1 MLHNLNKLVPIIYH
15 STKSPFHF
23 NQVSGDITFDLFG
36 HSVLSIFHIIW
47 EGKVNWIHVDNE
59 SEDPDYKPPL
69 DLNGLDD
76 TTPRHAYNL
85 RPRRC
90 KFTNPSSQIAC
101 FVLSSLALICYC
113 FLC

>member
-1 MLHNLNKLVPIIYH
+1 MLRGFVIVDVISCEGHPITWLIPTWISSLVSEEKEPLPALNEGY
-15 STKSPFHF
+15 SDS
-23 NQVSGDITFDLFG
+23 QV
-36 HSVLSIFHIIW
+36 
-47 EGKVNWIHVDNE
+47 HVDNE

>member
-1 MLHNLNKLVPIIYH
+1 MIVDVISCEGHPITWLIPTWISSLVSEEEPLPALNEGY
-15 STKSPFHF
+15 SDS
-23 NQVSGDITFDLFG
+23 QV
-36 HSVLSIFHIIW
+36 
-47 EGKVNWIHVDNE
+47 HVENE

-90 KFTNPSSQIAC
+90 KFKIPSSQIAC
-101 FVLSSLALICYC
+101 LSCLHLLLFAIAFCANSVSS
-113 FLC
+113 